1 MQDFDFFEDTEAP
14 DEGGLSRLAK
24 MFQRR
29 QELDD
34 VVERLKAELAV
45 ATEELRDLDERQFPE
60 LFDEVGVTSFSVGNR
75 KVELQEKLYGSLP
88 KDEKEQSVALE
99 ILKAHGGESLMKV
112 AVSVDFNKGEAEH
125 AKQTA
130 EMIRN
135 AGYNPVVKE
144 TIHAATLQ
152 KFARDMLEKGEVID
166 LKALGLYHRRF
177 IKIK

>member
-1 MQDFDFFEDTEAP
+1 MNDLNLFDVVESP
-14 DEGGLSRLAK
+14 DEGGLSRLAQ

-29 QELDD
+29 QELD
-34 VVERLKAELAV
+34 EKAEALRAELKV
-45 ATEELRDLDERQFPE
+45 AEEELRDLEERQFPE

-88 KDEKEQSVALE
+88 KDEEELSVALR
-99 ILKAHGGESLMKV
+99 ILKEHGGESLMKV
-112 AVSVDFNKGEAEH
+112 AISVDFNKGEAEH

-130 EMIRN
+130 DLIKQ

-152 KFARDMLEKGEVID
+152 KFGRDMLEKGEVID